1 MNIRPILPNKTK
13 TLLLGLAIFLSACAG
28 VPKPTQELASA
39 RTAIDVARQAGAP
52 SESTLAFT
60 QAREYL
66 AAAESHLEREEHVK
80 AKRMAEQALA
90 KAEQA
95 RAEAE
100 LAKTEAAA
108 VEVETG
114 LSVLKEQIK

>member
-1 MNIRPILPNKTK
+1 MKTRLIFQNGTK
-13 TLLLGLAIFLSACAG
+13 AILLGLAITVGACAG
-28 VPKPTQELASA
+28 VPKPTQQLASA
-39 RTAIDVARQAGAP
+39 RTAIDVARQAGAQ

-60 QAREYL
+60 KAREYL
-66 AAAESHLEREEHVK
+66 AAAEDHLSREEHLK
-80 AKRMAEQALA
+80 ARRMADRALA

-108 VEVETG
+108 TEVESG
-114 LSVLKEQIK
+114 LSVLKEQLK